1 MTQDMKPAVKAKA
14 KLSKK
19 EQRQQ
24 AHVRRRLFSRLAWG
38 TVGLALF
45 ALLGYGAWNLLRPK
59 PGQSLPQQA
68 RTHIQVGDAHEP
80 YNTNPPTSGPHA
92 GTVRADFYE
101 TAPPDEN
108 LVHNLEHGY
117 VVIWYNCTGLDDA
130 GCQSLKTQIQGIMD
144 RAKPVVVASDIKK
157 LIAVPRRTMDS
168 LIALT
173 SWGRIYKLSAFDEA
187 AMLQFI
193 NEFRNKAPEPNA
205 P

>member
-1 MTQDMKPAVKAKA
+1 MTQDMKPAVKAKP
-14 KLSKK
+14 KLPKK

-24 AHVRRRLFSRLAWG
+24 TRARRRLLSRLAWG
-38 TVGLALF
+38 AVALVF
-45 ALLGYGAWNLLRPK
+45 LSVLGYGAWNLLRPK
-59 PGQSLPQQA
+59 PGQSVPQQA

-80 YNTNPPTSGPHA
+80 YNTDPPTSGPHA

-117 VVIWYNCTGLDDA
+117 VVIWYNCTELDDA
-130 GCQSLKTQIQGIMD
+130 GCQSLKTQIRGVMN

-157 LIAVPRRTMDS
+157 LIAAPRPQMDAR
-168 LIALT
+168 IALT
-173 SWGRIYKLSAFDEA
+173 SWGRIDKLDEFNETEI
-187 AMLQFI
+187 MEFI
-193 NEFRNKAPEPNA
+193 NDFRERAPEAGA